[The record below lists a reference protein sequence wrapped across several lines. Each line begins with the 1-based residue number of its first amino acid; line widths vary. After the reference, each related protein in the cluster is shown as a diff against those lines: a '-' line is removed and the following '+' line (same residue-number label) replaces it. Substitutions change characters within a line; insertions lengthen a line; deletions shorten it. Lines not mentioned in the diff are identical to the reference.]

1 MKVFANKDP
10 HTSFNIRP
18 ADLRR
23 LLLNPQI
30 KRRRTML
37 HLNLLFPTRK
47 HSNTLIGFLLVSRI
61 FSKQKFLFVSFSNS
75 ELKEKKK
82 SSCIFGTQLL
92 FQENWLWK
100 KKKRP
105 EQDSTECFI
114 HFLPFCTCFT
124 STFETFYIW
133 RKSRRRNS
141 TNADLVIC

>member
-23 LLLNPQI
+23 LLLNPPI
-30 KRRRTML
+30 KQRRTML

-61 FSKQKFLFVSFSNS
+61 FSKQKLLFVSFSNS

-100 KKKRP
+100 KKKKDQSKTAQNALFTFCLSVPVSHRLLR
-105 EQDSTECFI
+105 
-114 HFLPFCTCFT
+114 HF
-124 STFETFYIW
+124 TFEENQEGEIQ
-133 RKSRRRNS
+133 
-141 TNADLVIC
+141 LMLI

>member
-23 LLLNPQI
+23 LLLNPPI

-75 ELKEKKK
+75 ELKEKK
-82 SSCIFGTQLL
+82 SHPVFLEHNSCFKKIDC
-92 FQENWLWK
+92 EK
-100 KKKRP
+100 KKKKDQSKTAQNALFTFCLSVPVSHRLLR
-105 EQDSTECFI
+105 
-114 HFLPFCTCFT
+114 HF
-124 STFETFYIW
+124 TFEENQEGEIQ
-133 RKSRRRNS
+133 
-141 TNADLVIC
+141 LMLI